1 MPLVGELANS
11 TLSGRLKFLRAL
23 PKGGA
28 LKIYKKILSKNI
40 FIPNF
45 VELSMIGD
53 KFSEELVK
61 VEIVKFSRIKKFT
74 ILP

>member
-1 MPLVGELANS
+1 MPLVGDIANS

-40 FIPNF
+40 SDKIP
-45 VELSMIGD
+45 LD
-53 KFSEELVK
+53 KSAS
-61 VEIVKFSRIKKFT
+61 I
-74 ILP
+74 